1 MLREG
6 LPSQSL
12 VRGLVGAG
20 LKVDHVPDFPAVTR
34 DHVLDALSEYDERG
48 GEAFLRTY
56 GFGGS
61 RDYVVWH
68 EGNSYDANAVLG
80 VAHKYATGKAASRA
94 HLAGSL
100 DGAGRLLSH
109 LGFDV
114 TQVDASGLVDQP
126 VNGEW
131 RDAADLELDES
142 RNAWAEAAHATL
154 KETAAHYH
162 RVLTTKELAVQVQNR
177 TGIRTSQQTHYWLG
191 DVLTRVA
198 AECARNDEPLL
209 TAFCVNADGSVG
221 ASYAPAVQAA
231 TGTLPEDP
239 DEHAA
244 QQRLLAHQQFGADLP
259 EGGGVAALTPKLAA
273 ARGRERKIRYQEREI
288 PTCPTCHMQLPATG
302 ECDNCA

>member
-1 MLREG
+1 M
-6 LPSQSL
+6 
-12 VRGLVGAG
+12 
-20 LKVDHVPDFPAVTR
+20 TR

-48 GEAFLRTY
+48 SAAFLRTY

-94 HLAGSL
+94 HLARSL
-100 DGAGRLLSH
+100 DGAGRLLTH

-114 TQVDASGLVDQP
+114 TQVDASGLVEQP
-126 VNGEW
+126 VSGEW
-131 RDAADLELDES
+131 RDAADLALDES
-142 RNAWAEAAHATL
+142 RDAWAEAAHATL
-154 KETAAHYH
+154 LEVAGEYH

-177 TGIRTSQQTHYWLG
+177 TGIRTQQQTHYWLG

-198 AECARNDEPLL
+198 ARCAREDEPML

-221 ASYAPAVQAA
+221 ASYAPAVLAA
-231 TGTLPEDP
+231 TGTAPEDA

-244 QQRLLAHQQFGADLP
+244 QQRLLAHQRYGADLP
-259 EGGGVAALTPKLAA
+259 AGGGVAALTPKLAA

-288 PTCPTCHMQLPATG
+288 PTCPNCYMQLPATG
-302 ECDNCA
+302 VCDNCA